1 MFDRWRNFLE
11 QFFNLL
17 EYLLFKVFLLVMA
30 VLGVWAVIHWHLK

>member
-17 EYLLFKVFLLVMA
+17 EYLLFKVFLFVMA
-30 VLGVWAVIHWHLK
+30 LLGAWAVIHWHIK